1 MTFAYTIDKQ
11 TVFGDMRKAFISFTG
26 AVLGTAGNAVIT
38 GFRIIKGV
46 TLTLTGTGSIT
57 DAPTVAVSGG
67 TVTIY
72 AATSTAGYL
81 EVSGY

>member
-38 GFRIIKGV
+38 GLRIIKGV
-46 TLTLTGTGSIT
+46 TMTQTGTGT
-57 DAPTVAVSGG
+57 LVEAGTVAVSGG

-72 AATSTAGYL
+72 PSSATGYL